1 MVPVKGAGLGEVS
14 VLCAGVG
21 GVADE
26 CVYPCFVGGKPA
38 WVEVADYGGGVD
50 EVRPVEALVWG
61 LGLECIFFLLLYLR
75 FVALHECMEGRGG
88 LLTDGRYSK
97 SYQNPLL
104 DHRSK
109 MQQWRLLLPTWYRR
123 LEDRFV
129 YL

>member
-21 GVADE
+21 GVADK

-61 LGLECIFFLLLYLR
+61 LGLECIFSSSSLFTLR
-75 FVALHECMEGRGG
+75 RVIRVYGRKGG
-88 LLTDGRYSK
+88 GAAY
-97 SYQNPLL
+97 
-104 DHRSK
+104 
-109 MQQWRLLLPTWYRR
+109 
-123 LEDRFV
+123 
-129 YL
+129 